1 MDAQSALKL
10 VPVLIIGAFLSG
22 CEQSK
27 TSSSVFPENVGQGN
41 SYCGSNRI
49 IANKFIVSW
58 EDGRITLES
67 ANDADSFV
75 RDFIEPRLSEIRFVE
90 HDKYVQT
97 PVLSTLNSVGQPKK
111 SPDCPPT
118 NSYGFTPSWHAT
130 IVNAPELWNQNIK
143 GQGVVVAVVD
153 TGLDYEHPKIKPSL
167 AVNSIELFGRAGF
180 DDDLNGYIDDI
191 YGYDFL
197 NGRGANF
204 PEDHGTHV
212 AGIIASS
219 PTATLGTG
227 AEPSGVAP
235 ESQIIGVKFLGTGP
249 DSGQVSKAI
258 QAIEYAVGRGAK
270 IINASWG
277 GEECSPTLKATVE
290 KYQDR
295 LLFVTAS
302 GNDGRDLDIS
312 PSYPAAYE
320 IPNQIAVAA
329 SQPNDFLA
337 GFSNTSYRSVHLGA
351 PGYSVLSSIPFR
363 PNQEPLH
370 GVSGN
375 KVGYDC
381 YSGTS
386 MATPVVSAAA
396 ALLWSAAP
404 LATVQ
409 QVKEALIEGTDPRNY
424 RVQSSGRLNVVK
436 ALEVL
441 RRKMQ

>member
-1 MDAQSALKL
+1 MDVQSALKL
-10 VPVLIIGAFLSG
+10 VPLLFIGAFLSS

-27 TSSSVFPENVGQGN
+27 TSTSVFPENAGQGN

-49 IANKFIVSW
+49 IPDKFIVSW

-67 ANDADSFV
+67 AKDADAFA
-75 RDFIEPRLSEIRFVE
+75 RDFIEPRLSEIRYVE
-90 HDKYVQT
+90 HDKYVQM
-97 PVLSTLNSVGQPKK
+97 PVIPKLK
-111 SPDCPPT
+111 PIGEAKISPDCPSG
-118 NSYGFTPSWHAT
+118 SYGFTPSWHAT

-167 AVNSIELFGRAGF
+167 AVNSTELFGRAGV
-180 DDDLNGYIDDI
+180 DDDLNGYIDDV
-191 YGYDFL
+191 YGYDLL
-197 NGRGANF
+197 NGRGANY

-227 AEPSGVAP
+227 PEPTGVAP

-249 DSGQVSKAI
+249 NSGQVSKAI
-258 QAIEYAVGRGAK
+258 QAIEYAVSRGAK
-270 IINASWG
+270 IVNASWG
-277 GEECSPTLKATVE
+277 GDECSPTLKATVE

-320 IPNQIAVAA
+320 IPNQITVAA

-351 PGYSVLSSIPFR
+351 PGYSVLSTIPFR
-363 PNQEPLH
+363 PDRPVTD
-370 GVSGN
+370 GISGN
-375 KVGYDC
+375 QVGYDC